1 MKLTNIAL
9 LAALATSTGA
19 HLYAQGQTT
28 PVTPAT
34 TGTGT
39 IPSQGTTVSPGTLPS
54 TGVTVNPAVTP
65 TQVQGARNAQSA
77 QQNSLQANPAQSPQ
91 QAGGGGVF
99 GPSAGPGVF
108 GPAGQTTTTDIYG
121 NQQATQGNNTN
132 TNVQAGTQ
140 RTIPGSGAVRQGSRA
155 VQQARPGQ
163 ATTPTATDLYGNP
176 VPTDGQV
183 QNQLPRDLQ
192 PLTTP
197 SPAQPTQPAS
207 GTVTG
212 R

>member
-1 MKLTNIAL
+1 MKITSLAL
-9 LAALATSTGA
+9 LAALASSTGA
-19 HLYAQGQTT
+19 SLYAQGQTT

-39 IPSQGTTVSPGTLPS
+39 MPAQGTTVSPGSIPS
-54 TGVTVNPAVTP
+54 TGVTVNPSVTN
-65 TQVQGARNAQSA
+65 TQAQAGREAQSA

-99 GPSAGPGVF
+99 GPSAGPGIF

-121 NQQATQGNNTN
+121 NQQATPGSN
-132 TNVQAGTQ
+132 NVQQGTQ
-140 RTIPGSGAVRQGSRA
+140 RNVQGSGAVRQGSRA

-163 ATTPTATDLYGNP
+163 TSTPTATDLYGNS

-197 SPAQPTQPAS
+197 SPSQPAQPAS

>member
-1 MKLTNIAL
+1 MKITNLAL
-9 LAALATSTGA
+9 LAILASSTSA
-19 HLYAQGQTT
+19 SLYAQGQTT

-39 IPSQGTTVSPGTLPS
+39 IPAQGTTVSPGSLPA
-54 TGVTVNPAVTP
+54 TGVTVNPQVTP
-65 TQVQGARNAQSA
+65 TGAQAARDAQSA
-77 QQNSLQANPAQSPQ
+77 QQNSLQANPTQSPQ

-108 GPAGQTTTTDIYG
+108 GPAGQAATTTDIYG
-121 NQQATQGNNTN
+121 NQQVTPG
-132 TNVQAGTQ
+132 TNVQQGTQ
-140 RTIPGSGAVRQGSRA
+140 RTVPGSGAVRQGSRA

-163 ATTPTATDLYGNP
+163 TTTPTATDLYGNP

-197 SPAQPTQPAS
+197 SPSQPSQPAS